1 MRKQTQKFTVY
12 IIVALLIISLVGS
25 SFVLFFGD
33 TGSATV
39 TGTYQSRIDSLNQ
52 VLEANPQDT
61 QSRLNLANTY
71 YDYAIQTMNGNKPEE
86 AGTIFQQAVGQ
97 YQEVLKSQK
106 DVNILVDMATA
117 AFYGGQ
123 DDIAEQ
129 TFQEALKEDPD
140 FLNGLFNY
148 GIFLMEAKED
158 YGAAIEQWEKALTI
172 ENLSADNK
180 QRLEGNIKLAQDR
193 IIENFSKSGSVDQSD
208 STSGAK

>member
-1 MRKQTQKFTVY
+1 MRKKTQKFTVY

-25 SFVLFFGD
+25 SFVLFFGN
-33 TGSATV
+33 TGSTSV

-52 VLEANPQDT
+52 ALEANPQDT
-61 QSRLNLANTY
+61 QTRLNLANTY
-71 YDYAIQTMNGNKPEE
+71 YDYAIQTLGGNKPEE
-86 AGTIFQQAVGQ
+86 AGAIFHQAVAQ

-106 DVNILVDMATA
+106 DVSILVDMATA

-123 DDIAEQ
+123 DEIAEQ
-129 TFQEALKEDPD
+129 TFQEALKEDPN

-148 GIFLMEAKED
+148 GIFLMEAKGD
-158 YGAAIEQWEKALTI
+158 YGAAIEQWEKALTL

-180 QRLEGNIKLAQDR
+180 QRLETNIKLAQDK
-193 IIENFSKSGSVDQSD
+193 IIENFTKSGSSDSID